1 MRQFFKTLLAS
12 ALGTIVG
19 LLILS
24 FLFFI
29 FISALVALGG
39 DSESQVEDK
48 SVLHLTLEEP
58 IEDRTSDN
66 PLDGF
71 DFTSFDVNKKI
82 GLNDLLDCIDK
93 AAADDRIKG
102 IFLDFTSIS
111 SGMATAQTV
120 RNALVDFR
128 KTGKFIY
135 AYADYYSQGAY
146 YMASVADSIFM
157 NPQGDLM
164 LNGLAAEIMFFKGT
178 LEKLE
183 IKPQII
189 RHGKFKSAV
198 EPYLLD
204 KMSDEN
210 RRQMA
215 ELIEPIWAQMKKDI
229 GSSRKISPEALEGIS
244 DSLSLRSPDDAIN
257 ERLLDNLI
265 YRDQFM
271 AILKRACKIGKDAN
285 ANLISLDSY
294 ADASDPRTTKSTSRD
309 KIAVIYAVG
318 EIANGSGEGDGIYTD
333 DLAETIRKARED
345 KKVKAIVLRV
355 NSPGGDALASEEVW
369 RETLLAK
376 KAKPLVVSMGDV
388 AASGGY
394 YISCAADKIVAQP
407 NTITGSI
414 GVFGLMF
421 NAEDMLRNK
430 LGITTDTYKTG
441 PMTDIGSMTRPM
453 TEQERLIIQQQ
464 VDNVYA
470 VFTKRVADGRKMRV
484 SQVDS
489 IGQGR
494 VWPGSTA
501 KAIGLVDELG
511 GLDTAIKL
519 AAKLAKLK
527 DYRIRELPAQKPL
540 FEVMLQNMGTEARI
554 HILGNTVPESN
565 AYILESEKILR
576 RRGIQAYS
584 PVQVRLR

>member
-12 ALGTIVG
+12 ALGTVVG

-29 FISALVALGG
+29 FVSALVALGG
-39 DSESQVEDK
+39 DSESHVEEK

-71 DFTSFDVNKKI
+71 DFTSLDVKKKT

-102 IFLDFTSIS
+102 IFLDFTSINC
-111 SGMATAQTV
+111 GMANAQTL

-128 KTGKFIY
+128 KSGKFIY

-146 YMASVADSIFM
+146 YMASVADSVFM

-164 LNGLAAEIMFFKGT
+164 LNGLAAELMFFKGT

-229 GSSRKISPEALEGIS
+229 GNSRKISPEELEGIS
-244 DSLSLRSPDDAIN
+244 DSLSVRSPEDAIN
-257 ERLLDNLI
+257 ARLLDNLI
-265 YRDQFM
+265 YRDQFI
-271 AILKRACKIGKDAN
+271 ALLKRACKLEKDAD
-285 ANLISLDSY
+285 ANLIDIDSY
-294 ADASDPRTTKSTSRD
+294 ADASDPRPTKSTSRD

-318 EIANGSGEGDGIYTD
+318 EIANGSGDGDGIYTD

-430 LGITTDTYKTG
+430 LGITTDSYKTG

-470 VFTKRVADGRKMRV
+470 VFTKRVADGRNMSV
-484 SQVDS
+484 AQVDS

-527 DYRIRELPAQKPL
+527 DYRVRELPAQKP
-540 FEVMLQNMGTEARI
+540 FFQTMLQNMGSEARL
-554 HILGNTVPESN
+554 HLMGNAVPESN
-565 AYILESEKILR
+565 AYLLESEKILR